1 MKNIKKYTEIESK
14 LISFLLVAII
24 LLSNISIFAS
34 ENNNPGT
41 NTKIE
46 VEESNIN
53 NQKEE
58 KEVRNGTLDSDTP
71 YLFYD
76 ETGYMK
82 DYTKNSIIKINK
94 TFEEEGTEVGVIVL
108 KSLNGKDIEEEI
120 SSLFDVW
127 KVGNQDRNN
136 GVLMLIS
143 VEDNSFRIIVG
154 SGLRNSVLDAYE
166 VEDIVNKVVPYFRAD
181 SYNLGINVFLFDIA
195 QKFSEYRNQLIET
208 KVQEPNKVEEN
219 QYKEEGAVYSFD
231 KFMGSI
237 LKIAM
242 KAIIASAIIYTF
254 KTIIDIMKKEHQ
266 ANRREENDRKLY
278 EKNND
283 SWKEIKTVNYKN
295 PEKQTETTQSEKN
308 FNDNKKLITDTK
320 KKYYKSNQEEKLNL
334 KNKAVKDMSDN
345 SSDNYW
351 YYVYKNLKD
360 SGNKSENESENQE
373 LQITNNFDI
382 NNSDSIID
390 INNSYNDFFKDALN
404 KEYEEFFGTNMSANS
419 GKDNKGENS
428 SDEKGE

>member
-1 MKNIKKYTEIESK
+1 MKNIKKYTKIERK

-34 ENNNPGT
+34 ENSNPDT
-41 NTKIE
+41 NTKVE

-120 SSLFDVW
+120 SRLFDVW

-208 KVQEPNKVEEN
+208 KVQGPNRAEEN
-219 QYKEEGAVYSFD
+219 QYKEEGAIYFFD

-242 KAIIASAIIYTF
+242 KAIIASVIIYTF

-283 SWKEIKTVNYKN
+283 SWKEIKTVNNKN
-295 PEKQTETTQSEKN
+295 PEEQTEITQSEKN

-351 YYVYKNLKD
+351 YYVYKNLQD
-360 SGNKSENESENQE
+360 SENKSENESENQG

-382 NNSDSIID
+382 NNPDSIID

-419 GKDNKGENS
+419 GKDDKGENS